1 MKRILW
7 VCLLALSIC
16 QKGLGLGVRV
26 GVGESNPLPAQ
37 TKSRINLII
46 KKQISNY
53 NVDIPEVIIGK
64 ISEVMNDSISLTF
77 EKMNSSVLDYCNKKI
92 GEILETL
99 KITFPDNFEKDLC
112 YNVIVNHLKHVI
124 NRQHFAENIYQVSS
138 KNLCENPDS
147 SSPLGKFSHKE
158 CSLNFN
164 RDRNSSKERIIVTPE
179 LAYLISDLFPIEPN
193 QKECVVAFMRILSLP
208 FGLEKEKAEELCKT
222 VLETR
227 KTVHFYRNDLVSD
240 SKGSFNKV
248 HEVSLSSKLTPFK
261 RTPPFVE
268 ISHPHGVGGISY
280 SSERVSE
287 TKHSTQIFGKL
298 VTLPFI
304 NSPIESISHSEK
316 QLKYSQDHSKLPK
329 NEIPKLNT
337 REEIVFN
344 DDIFSDLIF
353 PCKTLNYEAKI
364 LASILFY
371 YSNLL
376 NIPITT
382 EDACITC
389 MRSVL
394 VPAISVPKNKSRE
407 KKRGI
412 TPSEVINPFIP
423 TCVNALM
430 TMSMFSPASKLTLDY
445 IPSLKT
451 SENASK
457 AFGKL
462 CSKTMNRYIQI
473 FGMIGIGNHGISC
486 NPAQILL
493 INSLQ
498 ISIWTRFNALFA
510 SNELAQVACRVN
522 IDSHASQASGEC
534 INLMKKITLGM
545 SHDDIKTVCQ
555 STVKFLQPQ
564 PVVLNPI
571 LYTISSIFQS
581 IAESVVYSNS
591 ISGPPNISSFIK
603 LSKKILYFSKPKM
616 DPQDYIDSC
625 IALLGNNINI
635 KLKSKEIYKICKF
648 TSKPVL
654 NVVMH
659 YHIPLE
665 LQLFHK
671 KQFNPRI
678 TFIKNTIKSYSNL
691 VKKEFSIHNSE

>member
-1 MKRILW
+1 MKRIFWL
-7 VCLLALSIC
+7 CLLALAMC
-16 QKGLGLGVRV
+16 QKGLGV
-26 GVGESNPLPAQ
+26 GVGVGVSNSLPAQ
-37 TKSRINLII
+37 TKSRINLMIER
-46 KKQISNY
+46 QIRNY
-53 NVDIPEVIIGK
+53 NVDIPKKIVGK
-64 ISEVMNDSISLTF
+64 ILEVLNDSISLSF
-77 EKMNSSVLDYCNKKI
+77 EKMNTSVLEYCNKKI
-92 GEILETL
+92 EEILETL
-99 KITFPDNFEKDLC
+99 KGTLPDKFEKDLC
-112 YNVIVNHLKHVI
+112 YNVIVNHLKLVV
-124 NRQHFAENIYQVSS
+124 NRQHFAENIYQASS
-138 KNLCENPDS
+138 KKLCENSNP
-147 SSPLGKFSHKE
+147 SSPLSKFNQKE
-158 CSLNFN
+158 CSSGFEKGQMNN
-164 RDRNSSKERIIVTPE
+164 KNRIIVTPE
-179 LAYLISDLFPIEPN
+179 LAYLISDLIPIEPTH
-193 QKECVVAFMRILSLP
+193 EDCVVAFMRVLSLP
-208 FGLEKEKAEELCKT
+208 FGIEKEKVEGLCKS
-222 VLETR
+222 VLETG
-227 KTVHFYRNDLVSD
+227 KTLHFYRNDLVPSSRD
-240 SKGSFNKV
+240 SSTKV
-248 HEVSLSSKLTPFK
+248 HEVSLTSKLTPFK
-261 RTPPFVE
+261 RAPPFVE

-298 VTLPFI
+298 VTLPFL
-304 NSPIESISHSEK
+304 NSPIESISNSEK
-316 QLKYSQDHSKLPK
+316 YLKYSQDHSKLSK
-329 NEIPKLNT
+329 HEIPKLNT
-337 REEIVFN
+337 REEVVFN

-376 NIPITT
+376 KIPITI
-382 EDACITC
+382 EDACIAC

-394 VPAISVPKNKSRE
+394 VPAISVPKNKSKE

-412 TPSEVINPFIP
+412 TPSEVINPFVP

-430 TMSMFSPASKLTLDY
+430 TMSMFSPASKLTLEY

-457 AFGKL
+457 AFGRL

-486 NPAQILL
+486 NPAQVLL

-498 ISIWTRFNALFA
+498 ISIWTKFNALFA

-522 IDSHASQASGEC
+522 LDSHASQASGEC

-545 SHDDIKTVCQ
+545 SQDDIKMVCQ
-555 STVKFLQPQ
+555 STIKYLQPQ
-564 PVVLNPI
+564 PLVLNPI

-581 IAESVVYSNS
+581 ITESVVYKNS
-591 ISGPPNISSFIK
+591 ITDSLHISSFIK

-616 DPQDYIDSC
+616 DSQEYINSC
-625 IALLGNNINI
+625 KALVGSNIDI
-635 KLKSKEIYKICKF
+635 KLTSKEIYKICKS
-648 TSKPVL
+648 TSKAVL

-678 TFIKNTIKSYSNL
+678 VFIKNTIKSYSNL
-691 VKKEFSIHNSE
+691 VKKEFSIHNNQ